1 MEGKYKNVR
10 ALSLFLAGM
19 ALMTM
24 ASRAA
29 DHFFIPRVSVVFPEE
44 RKLEYHAEIPGQVE
58 AEKEQAVYCRENLR
72 AAYVPVREGD
82 LVQKGDLLF
91 AVDLDSLNLQIQ
103 ELEEEIRK
111 LNLQIEDQK
120 LAYEQQEEQQ
130 NREYQRAKE
139 DYHAAVTR
147 TQSQVNQAKL
157 ELEQAKEALLA
168 HENAKPEESGQRKER
183 EKTSD
188 QTEENPAETEKY
200 QTAQKEQPEKWN
212 QRWEEE
218 LWAEWNQKQEESSE
232 EWNQQQEDPLETW
245 NQKQEE
251 LSRQYQEKKKA
262 YEEFSAAGEEAVRT
276 AERQLEDAGEKKV
289 QDHSIDLLKIEKQKL
304 EDSLEN
310 YRELSREEGKIYAE
324 TDGQVKTLTISAGSV
339 TGSEPIMILEDFSQP
354 FRFEGNVEEAA
365 DLCITEGME
374 GVLTMDKG
382 RTEIKGVRIS
392 SAVTEEGNCRVTA
405 LLDSVWPD
413 GSKDAFLSVA
423 KESQWYETTVP
434 LSALHQGEKENYVI
448 RIQEKETILGIG
460 YAAEYVPVTVLEK
473 NAEYA
478 AVEGGLSKEDRIAA
492 DSDRS
497 IREGERIR
505 IVKE

>member
-29 DHFFIPRVSVVFPEE
+29 DHFLIPRVSVVFPEE

-111 LNLQIEDQK
+111 LNLQIEDQE

-183 EKTSD
+183 EKTSG

-212 QRWEEE
+212 QRWEEG
-218 LWAEWNQKQEESSE
+218 LWAEWNQKQEE
-232 EWNQQQEDPLETW
+232 
-245 NQKQEE
+245 
-251 LSRQYQEKKKA
+251 LSQQYQEKKKA

>member
-29 DHFFIPRVSVVFPEE
+29 DHFLIPRVSVVFPEE

-111 LNLQIEDQK
+111 LNLQIEDQE

-183 EKTSD
+183 EKTSG

-218 LWAEWNQKQEESSE
+218 LWAEWNQKQEE
-232 EWNQQQEDPLETW
+232 
-245 NQKQEE
+245 
-251 LSRQYQEKKKA
+251 LSQQYQEKKKA

>member
-29 DHFFIPRVSVVFPEE
+29 DHFLIPRVSVVFPEE

-82 LVQKGDLLF
+82 LVQKGDMLF

-111 LNLQIEDQK
+111 LNLQIEDQE

-183 EKTSD
+183 EKTSG
-188 QTEENPAETEKY
+188 QTEENPAETEKN

-218 LWAEWNQKQEESSE
+218 LWAEWNQKQEE
-232 EWNQQQEDPLETW
+232 
-245 NQKQEE
+245 
-251 LSRQYQEKKKA
+251 LSQQYQEKKKA

-289 QDHSIDLLKIEKQKL
+289 QDHSADLLKIEKQKL

-392 SAVTEEGNCRVTA
+392 FAVTEEGNCRVTA

>member
-29 DHFFIPRVSVVFPEE
+29 DHFLIPRVSVVFPEE

-111 LNLQIEDQK
+111 LNLQIEDQE

-147 TQSQVNQAKL
+147 TQSQVNQVKL

-188 QTEENPAETEKY
+188 QTEENPAETEKN

-218 LWAEWNQKQEESSE
+218 LWAE
-232 EWNQQQEDPLETW
+232 W

-289 QDHSIDLLKIEKQKL
+289 QDHSADLLKIEKQKL

-324 TDGQVKTLTISAGSV
+324 TDGQVKTLTISAGSI

-434 LSALHQGEKENYVI
+434 LSALYQGEKENYVI